1 MPVESIEMNRVTDSS
16 KESWIARLDL
26 LIEGGVLLFI
36 VLFPIKSIFWID
48 NEIAILKW
56 MALYLPFIFWIVKMA
71 IQKEFKWVR
80 TPIDLPLFLYGV
92 VIVASVAYSID
103 QVNTIAGIRG
113 SFLKAIILFSVI
125 LNNLRTPAQLKRLA
139 TAFVVSF
146 FFVVGAGF
154 YNYQAGS
161 YNIAGGITSFGNTHH
176 NIMGKILGGLF
187 PFLLLAF
194 SLAKRPVW
202 KGLSLFLALVG
213 LFAIFMTLSRATWGG
228 AVVTFLIWGAFQ
240 NWKRSLAV
248 LTLFLFS
255 IFLFGPDSVASRWGQ
270 LEHHIGTISG
280 RTPIWGVAIEQ
291 IRDRPLFGYG
301 YGLSIFEK
309 IWTEEGEEVSV
320 PHEHNV
326 ILALL
331 VQNGLAG
338 LSLYL
343 WIFVGTLILAFRKIR
358 VLSDGLERNILIVI
372 FSGIIGEYFVHA
384 MFDRNNVGNWA
395 LPAWAMVAMVMVIL
409 SQGASSSKGA
419 SPEALGPS
427 AADRPRDLG
436 VSR

>member
-1 MPVESIEMNRVTDSS
+1 M
-16 KESWIARLDL
+16 
-26 LIEGGVLLFI
+26 
-36 VLFPIKSIFWID
+36 
-48 NEIAILKW
+48 
-56 MALYLPFIFWIVKMA
+56 
-71 IQKEFKWVR
+71 
-80 TPIDLPLFLYGV
+80 
-92 VIVASVAYSID
+92 
-103 QVNTIAGIRG
+103 
-113 SFLKAIILFSVI
+113 
-125 LNNLRTPAQLKRLA
+125 
-139 TAFVVSF
+139 
-146 FFVVGAGF
+146 
-154 YNYQAGS
+154 
-161 YNIAGGITSFGNTHH
+161 
-176 NIMGKILGGLF
+176 
-187 PFLLLAF
+187 
-194 SLAKRPVW
+194 
-202 KGLSLFLALVG
+202 
-213 LFAIFMTLSRATWGG
+213 
-228 AVVTFLIWGAFQ
+228 
-240 NWKRSLAV
+240 
-248 LTLFLFS
+248 TLFLFS